1 MRSYIINKDKN
12 IGNVIFV
19 VEGGRAESG
28 GTELRLLK
36 KVFSDILGYEVK
48 ELRRGSDEFI
58 GHGRNSSFHVFALNL
73 PKNQLTQLNAENLDS
88 LFLRLRNE
96 FNVKPEDCPIFFLYD
111 RDFLSYKPNELR
123 NNYVKKYTDPY
134 GNDNGDQGQL
144 LLSYP
149 AVESFLLSCLQE
161 DSAKQS
167 YFLGKDIKPVLTKL
181 ISTDSLQDY
190 EQIHQKTVD
199 IVFSEDTDVAEGRLL
214 HSLYEMD
221 KGLELLGIEQYDLD
235 YLEPTLLAVYDS
247 QQEKCRNENTFSVLS
262 LIGMAL
268 LELGVITEEEI

>member
-1 MRSYIINKDKN
+1 M
-12 IGNVIFV
+12 
-19 VEGGRAESG
+19 
-28 GTELRLLK
+28 
-36 KVFSDILGYEVK
+36 
-48 ELRRGSDEFI
+48 
-58 GHGRNSSFHVFALNL
+58 
-73 PKNQLTQLNAENLDS
+73 
-88 LFLRLRNE
+88 
-96 FNVKPEDCPIFFLYD
+96 YD